1 MKPILKYVLKLI
13 FIFNIVWLFFKT
25 IIKKSLK
32 IIIISKNTIFLF
44 LRIENWKIV
53 FWSQN
58 MFFFFLKNKKLF
70 LKKSFQT
77 WS

>member
-44 LRIENWKIV
+44 LRTENWKIV

-58 MFFFFLKNKKLF
+58 MFFFSKEQKLF